1 MSVKRTLIPVFGEP
15 HHSAYPIAVP
25 RCVRTARTP
34 SPRPTAITHAWGA
47 RHYAAIFARGLRT
60 CPVVRSRCGRAR
72 CPHRAAAPSAR
83 CAAWRAVVSGALG
96 ATRRRALRGP
106 GAQAGGRGRT
116 ETPPAK
122 LSTCAT
128 CHAHG
133 TLPTRGAHGGAMGT
147 SRPTAITHAI
157 FARELSG
164 HITRAARWSAAGPP
178 GSRPTAITL
187 AWDAHAITHAK
198 FAQPYSLAGCARHS
212 PRALHPR
219 YSNALRHP
227 NLDNRPARA

>member
-60 CPVVRSRCGRAR
+60 CPLVRSRCGRAR

-106 GAQAGGRGRT
+106 GAPAGGRGRT

-164 HITRAARWSAAGPP
+164 HITPGGAMVGRRASRLAPYRHYTRHYARVV
-178 GSRPTAITL
+178 RTQY
-187 AWDAHAITHAK
+187 
-198 FAQPYSLAGCARHS
+198 FARHYQ
-212 PRALHPR
+212 RALHPR
-219 YSNALRHP
+219 YSNALRP
-227 NLDNRPARA
+227 QTSTTARLAP